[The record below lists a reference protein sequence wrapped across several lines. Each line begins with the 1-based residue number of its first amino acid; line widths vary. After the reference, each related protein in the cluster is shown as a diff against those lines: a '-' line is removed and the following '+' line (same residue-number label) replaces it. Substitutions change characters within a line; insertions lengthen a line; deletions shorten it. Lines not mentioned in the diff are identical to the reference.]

1 MHDGNSELFDYN
13 VPANTMRIKHEGW
26 GKRDI
31 GKGGSGFASTVYTFL
46 LS

>member
-1 MHDGNSELFDYN
+1 MHDGNSEFFDYN
-13 VPANTMRIKHEGW
+13 VPANIRIQHEGC